1 MKIFLAIVGALVGVA
16 VLGAI
21 AGAISAH
28 IENSQDPN
36 DPFNPYAY
44 EDEY

>member
-1 MKIFLAIVGALVGVA
+1 MKIFLAIVGALVGAV

-21 AGAISAH
+21 AGAISVL
-28 IENSQDPN
+28 IESNKDPN
-36 DPFNPYAY
+36 EPFNPYAY